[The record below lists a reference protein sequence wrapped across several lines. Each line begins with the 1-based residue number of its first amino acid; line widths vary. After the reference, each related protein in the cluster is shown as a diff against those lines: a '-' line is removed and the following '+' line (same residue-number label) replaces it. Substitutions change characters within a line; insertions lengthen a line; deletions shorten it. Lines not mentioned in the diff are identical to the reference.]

1 MGRGGGGGKT
11 GRGGGRQGR
20 KQGGGVGGV
29 AAPGE
34 GLKTVGRGAYDPVTE
49 NPGTPLAY
57 GETDV
62 KQIPYGQPI
71 EPLDPRS
78 VVNTPEI
85 EAAMRA
91 AIKGDKQ
98 MASAYDD
105 LPPVENANR
114 YVDNKGRVVVG
125 DKGAP
130 NITEAQV
137 NAEFLTDA
145 QARAYLRDVVG
156 VPQGKALRN
165 LEANGQLKV
174 VATLAKGG
182 KYRGEGVEGMGIQ
195 LPNSD
200 IVYRFQHGGGKPLA
214 TYDMGKVGVYPEWIK
229 EYKLPGMQQSIW
241 VEAKESVVVQG
252 RYINNFN
259 LNGDKIK
266 ANMERNIRSQVRI
279 EDLDAHGGNWGLDA
293 KGRARVFD
301 PGAYRG
307 DMKNVAIWAG
317 EDSAVWM
324 ANRANRMRTN

>member
-20 KQGGGVGGV
+20 KRGGGGIGV
-29 AAPGE
+29 PGE
-34 GLKTVGRGAYDPVTE
+34 GMKTVGMGDYDPVVDD
-49 NPGTPLAY
+49 PGTPLAY

-62 KQIPYGQPI
+62 KQIPYGEKI
-71 EPLDPRS
+71 EPLDPAS

-91 AIKGDKQ
+91 AIKGEQQ
-98 MASAYDD
+98 MAKAYDD

-125 DKGAP
+125 DVGAP
-130 NITEAQV
+130 TITEAQV

-156 VPQGKALRN
+156 VPPSKALRN
-165 LEANGQLKV
+165 IEANGQLKI
-174 VATLAKGG
+174 VATLVKGG
-182 KYRGEGVEGMGIQ
+182 KYRGQGVEGMGIQ

-266 ANMERNIRSQVRI
+266 RNMEANIRSQVSL
-279 EDLDAHGGNWGLDA
+279 EDVDAHGGNWGLDA

-301 PGAYRG
+301 PGAYRA
-307 DMKNVAIWAG
+307 DNRNVAIWAG
-317 EDSAVWM
+317 QDSAVWM
-324 ANRANRMRTN
+324 ANRANRMRTK